1 MLQLANVDEKENQI
15 NKLICSMEQGVQFS
29 KFSHKK
35 KGGGAEFS
43 HKKGW
48 VGCSEKEYQ

>member
-29 KFSHKK
+29 KFFPQK
-35 KGGGAEFS
+35 KGVGAEFS

>member
-29 KFSHKK
+29 KLKK
-35 KGGGAEFS
+35 RGGGGQNFPIKRDGLVVQKRS
-43 HKKGW
+43 I
-48 VGCSEKEYQ
+48 SN

>member
-29 KFSHKK
+29 KLKK
-35 KGGGAEFS
+35 RGGGGAEFS

>member
-29 KFSHKK
+29 KLKK
-35 KGGGAEFS
+35 RGGGAEFS